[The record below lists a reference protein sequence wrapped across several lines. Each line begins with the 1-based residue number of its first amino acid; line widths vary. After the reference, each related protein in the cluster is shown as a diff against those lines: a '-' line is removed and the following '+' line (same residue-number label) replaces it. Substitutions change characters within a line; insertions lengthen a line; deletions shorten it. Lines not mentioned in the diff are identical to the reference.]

1 MHKLPRRLVDFFREQ
16 GCDVIH
22 TLSLPEG
29 NYTQDSDVIRYAD
42 MQQRIVVSKDADFVN
57 SFLLKKQPQR
67 LLLISTGNIR
77 NNDLQSLLA
86 THWMA
91 LKIALESSNF
101 VELTRT
107 SIIIHE

>member
-57 SFLLKKQPQR
+57 SFLLLFLSVGLARHFYKPKEDDIKTVFILAREMIQWSKQQIP
-67 LLLISTGNIR
+67 ST
-77 NNDLQSLLA
+77 
-86 THWMA
+86 
-91 LKIALESSNF
+91 
-101 VELTRT
+101 
-107 SIIIHE
+107 